1 MIKKIVKPFLALLLV
16 GAAVTASANPFLLSA
31 DKRIDVVKVYLHDLQ
46 MADVHGITSL
56 FVANGRVIST
66 SQGCVNAAAFFNSFL
81 PEIKSAKVTINH
93 IYQSIDNKDHYSAS
107 FNFSWVMRDG
117 SQSGGHYIDEFI
129 FHKGTNKLVTVSMFE
144 NTKIR
149 SS

>member
-1 MIKKIVKPFLALLLV
+1 MIKNIIKPFLTLLLISV
-16 GAAVTASANPFLLSA
+16 AVTASAGSFFFGK
-31 DKRIDVVKVYLHDLQ
+31 DKRVEVVKVYLHDLQ

-93 IYQSIDNKDHYSAS
+93 PCAEIPL
-107 FNFSWVMRDG
+107 
-117 SQSGGHYIDEFI
+117 GHAM
-129 FHKGTNKLVTVSMFE
+129 KGET
-144 NTKIR
+144 R
-149 SS
+149 SKPRRGKQ